1 MALTQITEKGI
12 KDGEIIN
19 ADINASAAIAKSKLA
34 SLDIVNADINASAAI
49 AGSKIAP
56 AFTSN
61 ISITNAN
68 PNITFLDSDANSDFK
83 IDVNGGLFSIKDHT
97 NADAS
102 RMSIASDGKLS
113 IDRTHASATTGNH
126 PALDIDTHANGTAG
140 ATFATGID
148 FRIAG
153 VHKKRLAI
161 TNADSSAGTGDWV
174 FYRDNGGNECMRLTS
189 DGNIAFNRPNAT
201 VGDNQS
207 GNSTATPKR
216 FVFNNDHS
224 NGYTDGSLK
233 LYLFNG
239 GTTRHGF
246 TSGPNYDL
254 QYHSSGSATE
264 AKHTFFTQNTERLRL
279 DALGRLLI
287 GTTAAGEGS
296 ADNLTVAD
304 SSHCGITIRSGSS
317 SGGNVFFTDLTSGDQ
332 FQGYVQYNHS
342 DDTLKFGTNKVERLR
357 LSSKGAIN
365 SLFNDGDSVGVLH
378 KRHQGSNS
386 HNFFE
391 IRSSGTTTTSGGTLQ
406 FAIETDGD
414 VKNTNNSYGSL
425 SDIKLKENIVDAKS
439 QWDDIKALKIRNY
452 NFKSEL
458 DLGTYTQIGLIA
470 QEVEETSSGL
480 VVDNI
485 DRDDEGN
492 DLGTITKTLRYSVLH
507 IKALK
512 ALQEAITKI
521 ETLET
526 KVAAL
531 EAA

>member
-19 ADINASAAIAKSKLA
+19 ADINASAAIAGSKIDPSFGNNAIISGGRLTIANVNPYITLTDTNNDSDFSIQGGGGTFVIKDDTNGADRLVVKSDGQVGIGTSSPDRTIHCHNSSNTTNVRAKFSNGTTGEGA
-34 SLDIVNADINASAAI
+34 SDGFEIGINASDPSQAVLVNYENSPMAFFTNGSQRMTIDSSGVVRVGGTDSYNASDKLTLVGSGNTSLTIDSTSTTESSIFFADGATGTEAYRGYLQYKNADDALAIGTAA
-49 AGSKIAP
+49 
-56 AFTSN
+56 TERMR
-61 ISITNAN
+61 
-68 PNITFLDSDANSDFK
+68 LDSS
-83 IDVNGGLFSIKDHT
+83 
-97 NADAS
+97 
-102 RMSIASDGKLS
+102 
-113 IDRTHASATTGNH
+113 
-126 PALDIDTHANGTAG
+126 
-140 ATFATGID
+140 
-148 FRIAG
+148 
-153 VHKKRLAI
+153 
-161 TNADSSAGTGDWV
+161 
-174 FYRDNGGNECMRLTS
+174 
-189 DGNIAFNRPNAT
+189 
-201 VGDNQS
+201 
-207 GNSTATPKR
+207 
-216 FVFNNDHS
+216 
-224 NGYTDGSLK
+224 
-233 LYLFNG
+233 
-239 GTTRHGF
+239 
-246 TSGPNYDL
+246 
-254 QYHSSGSATE
+254 
-264 AKHTFFTQNTERLRL
+264 
-279 DALGRLLI
+279 GRLLI
-287 GTTAAGEGS
+287 GTTTAGEGS
-296 ADNLTVAD
+296 SDNLTVAD

-512 ALQEAITKI
+512 ALQEAMTKI

-531 EAA
+531 LAV

>member
-19 ADINASAAIAKSKLA
+19 ADINASAAIAGSKIDPSFGNNAIISGGRLTIANVNPYITLTDTNNDSDFSIQGGGGTFVIKDDTNGADRLVVKSDGQVGIGTSSPDRTIHCHNSSNTTNVRAKFSNGTTGEGA
-34 SLDIVNADINASAAI
+34 SDGFEIGINASDPAQAVLVNYENSPMAFFTNGSQRMTIDSSGVVRVGGTDSYNASDKLTLVGSGNTSLTIDSTSTTESSIFFADGATGTEAYRGYLQYKNADDALAIGTAA
-49 AGSKIAP
+49 
-56 AFTSN
+56 TERMR
-61 ISITNAN
+61 
-68 PNITFLDSDANSDFK
+68 LDSS
-83 IDVNGGLFSIKDHT
+83 
-97 NADAS
+97 
-102 RMSIASDGKLS
+102 
-113 IDRTHASATTGNH
+113 
-126 PALDIDTHANGTAG
+126 
-140 ATFATGID
+140 
-148 FRIAG
+148 
-153 VHKKRLAI
+153 
-161 TNADSSAGTGDWV
+161 
-174 FYRDNGGNECMRLTS
+174 
-189 DGNIAFNRPNAT
+189 
-201 VGDNQS
+201 
-207 GNSTATPKR
+207 
-216 FVFNNDHS
+216 
-224 NGYTDGSLK
+224 
-233 LYLFNG
+233 
-239 GTTRHGF
+239 
-246 TSGPNYDL
+246 
-254 QYHSSGSATE
+254 
-264 AKHTFFTQNTERLRL
+264 
-279 DALGRLLI
+279 GRLLI
-287 GTTAAGEGS
+287 GTTTAGEGS
-296 ADNLTVAD
+296 SDNLTVAD

-378 KRHQGSNS
+378 KRVQGSNS

-512 ALQEAITKI
+512 ALQEAMTKI

-531 EAA
+531 LAV

>member
-1 MALTQITEKGI
+1 MTLTQITEKGI
-12 KDGEIIN
+12 KDGEII
-19 ADINASAAIAKSKLA
+19 
-34 SLDIVNADINASAAI
+34 NADINASAAI

-68 PNITFLDSDANSDFK
+68 PNITFFDSDANSDFK
-83 IDVNGGLFSIKDHT
+83 IDVNGGLFTIKDHT

-113 IDRTHASATTGNH
+113 IDRTHASATTGTH

-224 NGYTDGSLK
+224 SGYTDGSLK

-264 AKHTFFTQNTERLRL
+264 AKHTFFTQNTERLRIASDGKLSIDRTHASATTGNHPAL
-279 DALGRLLI
+279 DIDTHANGTAGATFATGIDFRIAGVHKKRLAI
-287 GTTAAGEGS
+287 T
-296 ADNLTVAD
+296 NAD
-304 SSHCGITIRSGSS
+304 SSTGTGDWVFYRDNGSNEGIRILNGGGITFNGDTAAANALDDYEEGPFTPAFANGLVASS
-317 SGGNVFFTDLTSGDQ
+317 YESNGQKGVYTKIGRYVYGTILLHLASASTQNSNVIDIHGLPFTAGNNSTIGGQSGGAQYFYQDGFYNSNGFTGI
-332 FQGYVQYNHS
+332 V
-342 DDTLKFGTNKVERLR
+342 
-357 LSSKGAIN
+357 I
-365 SLFNDGDSVGVLH
+365 
-378 KRHQGSNS
+378 SNS
-386 HNFFE
+386 TAIRLYRADTGAYLTGTSVNGGRE
-391 IRSSGTTTTSGGTLQ
+391 IRVD
-406 FAIETDGD
+406 F
-414 VKNTNNSYGSL
+414 SY
-425 SDIKLKENIVDAKS
+425 
-439 QWDDIKALKIRNY
+439 
-452 NFKSEL
+452 
-458 DLGTYTQIGLIA
+458 
-470 QEVEETSSGL
+470 
-480 VVDNI
+480 
-485 DRDDEGN
+485 
-492 DLGTITKTLRYSVLH
+492 H
-507 IKALK
+507 
-512 ALQEAITKI
+512 
-521 ETLET
+521 
-526 KVAAL
+526 AA
-531 EAA
+531 

>member
-1 MALTQITEKGI
+1 MALTKVDDRGLKTPIDLLDNEKIRLGTGNDLELFHDGNNSRIEDTGTGYLAIRSNNIRFENAAANEALLYITENGAVELYHDNTKRFETFSSGAVVTGLLGI
-12 KDGEIIN
+12 GTSSPDRTIHCHNSSNTTNVRTKFSNGTTGEGASDGFEIG
-19 ADINASAAIAKSKLA
+19 INASDPAQAVL
-34 SLDIVNADINASAAI
+34 VNYENSPMAFFTNAS
-49 AGSKIAP
+49 
-56 AFTSN
+56 
-61 ISITNAN
+61 
-68 PNITFLDSDANSDFK
+68 
-83 IDVNGGLFSIKDHT
+83 
-97 NADAS
+97 
-102 RMSIASDGKLS
+102 
-113 IDRTHASATTGNH
+113 
-126 PALDIDTHANGTAG
+126 
-140 ATFATGID
+140 
-148 FRIAG
+148 
-153 VHKKRLAI
+153 
-161 TNADSSAGTGDWV
+161 
-174 FYRDNGGNECMRLTS
+174 
-189 DGNIAFNRPNAT
+189 
-201 VGDNQS
+201 
-207 GNSTATPKR
+207 
-216 FVFNNDHS
+216 
-224 NGYTDGSLK
+224 
-233 LYLFNG
+233 
-239 GTTRHGF
+239 
-246 TSGPNYDL
+246 
-254 QYHSSGSATE
+254 
-264 AKHTFFTQNTERLRL
+264 ERLRIDESGVVRIGGTDSYNASDKL
-279 DALGRLLI
+279 TLVGSGNTSLTIDSTSTTESSIFFADGATGTEAYRGYLQYKNADDALAIGTAATERMRLDSSGRLLI

-378 KRHQGSNS
+378 KRVQGSNS

-391 IRSSGTTTTSGGTLQ
+391 IRSSGSTTTSGGTLQ

-512 ALQEAITKI
+512 ALQEAMAKI
-521 ETLET
+521 EVLET

-531 EAA
+531 EGS

>member
-19 ADINASAAIAKSKLA
+19 ADINASAAIAGSKIDPSFGNNAIISGGRLTIANVNPYITLTDTNNDSDFSIQGGGGTFVIKDDTNGADRLVVKSDGQVGIGTSSPDRTIHCHNSSNTTNVRAKFSNGTTGEGA
-34 SLDIVNADINASAAI
+34 SDGFEIGINASDPAQAVLVNYENSPMAFFTNGSQRMTIDSSGVVRVGGTDSYNASDKLTLVGSGNTSLTIDSTSTTESSIFFADGATGTEAYRGYLQYKNADDALAIGTAA
-49 AGSKIAP
+49 
-56 AFTSN
+56 TERMR
-61 ISITNAN
+61 
-68 PNITFLDSDANSDFK
+68 LDSS
-83 IDVNGGLFSIKDHT
+83 
-97 NADAS
+97 
-102 RMSIASDGKLS
+102 
-113 IDRTHASATTGNH
+113 
-126 PALDIDTHANGTAG
+126 
-140 ATFATGID
+140 
-148 FRIAG
+148 
-153 VHKKRLAI
+153 
-161 TNADSSAGTGDWV
+161 
-174 FYRDNGGNECMRLTS
+174 
-189 DGNIAFNRPNAT
+189 
-201 VGDNQS
+201 
-207 GNSTATPKR
+207 
-216 FVFNNDHS
+216 
-224 NGYTDGSLK
+224 
-233 LYLFNG
+233 
-239 GTTRHGF
+239 
-246 TSGPNYDL
+246 
-254 QYHSSGSATE
+254 
-264 AKHTFFTQNTERLRL
+264 
-279 DALGRLLI
+279 GRLLI
-287 GTTAAGEGS
+287 GTTTAGEGS
-296 ADNLTVAD
+296 SDNLTVAD

-531 EAA
+531 LAV

>member
-19 ADINASAAIAKSKLA
+19 ADINASAAIAGSKIDPSFGNNAIISGGRLTIANVNPYITLTDTNNDSDFSIQGGGGTFVIKDDTNGADRLVVKSDGQVGIGTSSPDRTIHCHNSSNTTNVRAKFSNGTTGEGA
-34 SLDIVNADINASAAI
+34 SDGFEIGINASDPAQAVLVNYENSPMAFFTNGSQRMTIDSSGVVRVGGTDSYNASDKLTLVGSGNTSLTIDSTSTTESSIFFADGATGTEAYRGYLQYKNADDALAIGTAA
-49 AGSKIAP
+49 
-56 AFTSN
+56 TERMR
-61 ISITNAN
+61 
-68 PNITFLDSDANSDFK
+68 LDSS
-83 IDVNGGLFSIKDHT
+83 
-97 NADAS
+97 
-102 RMSIASDGKLS
+102 
-113 IDRTHASATTGNH
+113 
-126 PALDIDTHANGTAG
+126 
-140 ATFATGID
+140 
-148 FRIAG
+148 
-153 VHKKRLAI
+153 
-161 TNADSSAGTGDWV
+161 
-174 FYRDNGGNECMRLTS
+174 
-189 DGNIAFNRPNAT
+189 
-201 VGDNQS
+201 
-207 GNSTATPKR
+207 
-216 FVFNNDHS
+216 
-224 NGYTDGSLK
+224 
-233 LYLFNG
+233 
-239 GTTRHGF
+239 
-246 TSGPNYDL
+246 
-254 QYHSSGSATE
+254 
-264 AKHTFFTQNTERLRL
+264 
-279 DALGRLLI
+279 GRLLI
-287 GTTAAGEGS
+287 GTTTAGEGS
-296 ADNLTVAD
+296 SDNLTVAD

-391 IRSSGTTTTSGGTLQ
+391 IRSSGSTTTSGGTLQ

-470 QEVEETSSGL
+470 QEVEKTSSGL

-485 DRDDEGN
+485 DRDDEGK
-492 DLGTITKTLRYSVLH
+492 DLGTVTKTLRYSVLH

-531 EAA
+531 LAV